1 MLVESIMTKDVL
13 FVSPQSTVQEALDIT
28 KTHRFRHLPVLQ
40 EGRLVGLI
48 SDRDLRDAANTPDA
62 AVAAWMVQD
71 VITCHPL
78 DFVEDVAATIYKKRV
93 GCLPVV
99 SKGRLVGLV
108 TERDILHNLVEMM
121 GVHAPTS
128 RVEVELPDKPGMLAE
143 IADLLRAR
151 RINASTVMVFPS
163 EQEGCK
169 TIVFR
174 IGTMDP
180 RRFIQD
186 IQNAGYRVVQHP
198 SALDDGEV

>member
-1 MLVESIMTKDVL
+1 MLVETIMTRDVL
-13 FVSPQSTVQEALDIT
+13 TVAPEATVQEALEIT
-28 KTHRFRHLPVLQ
+28 KKHRIRHLPVLR

-48 SDRDLRDAANTPDA
+48 SDRELRDAAHSPHTP
-62 AVAAWMVQD
+62 VSQWMKED

-78 DFVEDVAATIYKKRV
+78 DFVEDTAATIYKNRV

-99 SKGRLVGLV
+99 SKGQLVGIV
-108 TERDILHNLVEMM
+108 SERDVLHNLVEMM

-163 EQEGCK
+163 TTEGCK

-198 SALDDGEV
+198 SALDEGEV